1 MVNEQK
7 PRQFI
12 FGMYVSDEPGV
23 LNRISGMFSRRGVN
37 IDTVTVGSTS
47 LSHVSKIIVS
57 FTETPKTAVQM
68 EKQLRKI
75 ISVKR
80 IQHLD
85 REYSIIREFCL
96 IKVST
101 NNGKNIAEIK
111 KIAKN
116 FEAKIVDVNRDE
128 VILEFGASPK
138 VVLDLIRNIE
148 SYGIIDISRTGLTA
162 IRGVHATHKEVFIEE
177 MYTNN
182 R

>member
-1 MVNEQK
+1 MANDHK

-12 FGMYVSDEPGV
+12 FGMYVNDEPGV

-47 LSHVSKIIVS
+47 NPHVSKIIVS

-75 ISVKR
+75 IAVRR

-85 REYSIIREFCL
+85 KEYSIIREFCL

-101 NNGKNIAEIK
+101 NKGKNSEAIK
-111 KIAKN
+111 KIAN
-116 FEAKIVDVNRDE
+116 DYEGKIIDVNKDE
-128 VILEFGASPK
+128 VILEFGASPE
-138 VVLDLIRNIE
+138 VVLDIIRKIE
-148 SYGIIDISRTGLTA
+148 SYGIKKWSS
-162 IRGVHATHKEVFIEE
+162 
-177 MYTNN
+177 M
-182 R
+182 